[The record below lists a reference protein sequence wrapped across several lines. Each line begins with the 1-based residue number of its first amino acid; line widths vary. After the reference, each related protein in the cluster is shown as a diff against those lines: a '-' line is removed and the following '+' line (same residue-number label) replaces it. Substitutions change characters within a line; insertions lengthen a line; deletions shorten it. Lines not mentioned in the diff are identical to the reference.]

1 MLMHCVNN
9 TFALLMSNLNG
20 FENVESWKDIFPGE
34 RYWIIFAASILLLL
48 VLIIRAFLRIPQER
62 QEGNM
67 DEVKPVFEE

>member
-20 FENVESWKDIFPGE
+20 FEDVKTWKDVFPGGH
-34 RYWIIFAASILLLL
+34 YWIIFAAGILLLI
-48 VLIIRAFLRIPQER
+48 LIIRAFLRIPQER

-67 DEVKPVFEE
+67 DEVKPLFEE